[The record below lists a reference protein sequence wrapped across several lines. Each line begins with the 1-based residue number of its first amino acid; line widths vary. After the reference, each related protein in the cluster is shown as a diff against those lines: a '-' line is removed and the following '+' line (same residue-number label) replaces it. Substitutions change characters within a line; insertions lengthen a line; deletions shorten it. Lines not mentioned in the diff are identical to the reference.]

1 MGKAT
6 VTYSELA
13 IAKES
18 TMVTCILA
26 KTQRQWKKR
35 EGFRY
40 TLLGGCGPWE
50 SCRQANNKLSI
61 LCDWFGGAHLA
72 SSCWSKV
79 VSRNQN

>member
-1 MGKAT
+1 MRKAT

-40 TLLGGCGPWE
+40 TLLC
-50 SCRQANNKLSI
+50 CV
-61 LCDWFGGAHLA
+61 F
-72 SSCWSKV
+72 
-79 VSRNQN
+79 